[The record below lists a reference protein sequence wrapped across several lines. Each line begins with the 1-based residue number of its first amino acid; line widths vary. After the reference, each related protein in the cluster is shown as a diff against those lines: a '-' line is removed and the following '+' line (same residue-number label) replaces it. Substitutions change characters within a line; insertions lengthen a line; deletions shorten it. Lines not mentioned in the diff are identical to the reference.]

1 MESDAGQSPPSALSA
16 CRAFPSSVP
25 GHPPHHPD
33 PQPTSPKNR
42 HAQGSEQWC
51 GQGKVHTGAWTQ
63 ASREILNELLTT
75 LNLQFLH
82 FKNVKN

>member
-42 HAQGSEQWC
+42 HAQGSEQAPEC
-51 GQGKVHTGAWTQ
+51 
-63 ASREILNELLTT
+63 LLTVDRRSHWP
-75 LNLQFLH
+75 LPCPWRGAGGRLG
-82 FKNVKN
+82 VIYRC